1 MSDSLFEEV
10 PGREVLSI
18 AAFYDQVTAALD
30 AAFPARGDLWVRGEV
45 QKYTESRGHAYID
58 LIDPDE
64 TGARTPSVL
73 NVKCWQRTWAPLKRE
88 LADSGLVLAPGMT
101 VSIRGQVDLYKARG
115 SLSLVLQE
123 LDVTALLGRLAKER
137 QALLDALTAEG
148 LLDAQR
154 LLDLPVVPLRI
165 GLVASPGTE
174 GCNDFLGQLLSS
186 GFGFEVTMARALVQG
201 DRAPAEVA
209 GAVAALDAMD
219 LDVICVV
226 RGGGS
231 KADLAT
237 FDTATVARA
246 IATCS
251 TPVLTGIGHTGDE
264 SIADLVARERHI
276 TPPACGQSLVA
287 RVADYWSHVAGSAS
301 RVAQRSVEIVDAR
314 QRAYGQLRGQLT
326 AEARS
331 HVRGRLHEVTEVRRR
346 LTHGPTQAI
355 DRSRRL
361 LVQVAT
367 RLPASASG
375 AVARAQ
381 AQNEGRRA
389 LLSAYD
395 PTRLLARGWS
405 LTTSGDGS
413 PVRSI
418 TQLDD
423 DATIITRVLDGTI
436 TSTVTA
442 TTPATEGAPS
452 P

>member
-1 MSDSLFEEV
+1 MSDLLFDEV
-10 PGREVLSI
+10 SDRDVLSI
-18 AAFYDQVTAALD
+18 AAFYDQVTTALD

-45 QKYTESRGHAYID
+45 QKCTESRGHAYID

-73 NVKCWQRTWAPLKRE
+73 SVKCWQRTWAPLKRE
-88 LADSGLVLAPGMT
+88 LADSGLILAPGMT

-115 SLSLVLQE
+115 SLSLILQE
-123 LDVTALLGRLAKER
+123 LDVTALLGRLAQER
-137 QALLDALTAEG
+137 QALLDALAAEG

-154 LLDLPVVPLRI
+154 HLALPVVPLRI

-174 GCNDFLGQLLSS
+174 GCNDFLGQLRSS
-186 GFGFEVTMARALVQG
+186 GFGFQVTVARALVQG
-201 DRAPAEVA
+201 ERAPMEVA
-209 GAVAALDAMD
+209 GALASLDAMNLD
-219 LDVICVV
+219 LLCVV

-251 TPVLTGIGHTGDE
+251 TPVLTGIGHIGDE

-276 TPPACGQSLVA
+276 TPTACGQSLVA
-287 RVADYWSHVAGSAS
+287 RVSEYWSHVAGSAG
-301 RVAQRSVEIVDAR
+301 RVAQRSTAIVDAQ
-314 QRAYGQLRGQLT
+314 QRSYGQLRGQLA

-331 HVRGRLHEVTEVRRR
+331 HVRGRLHEVVAARRR
-346 LTHGPTQAI
+346 LHHGPIQAI
-355 DRSRRL
+355 DRQRRSL
-361 LVQVAT
+361 EHAAT
-367 RLPASASG
+367 RLPMAAAV

-381 AQNEGRRA
+381 ASNESRRA

-395 PTRLLARGWS
+395 PSRLLARGWS
-405 LTTSGDGS
+405 LTTAADGS
-413 PVRSI
+413 PIRSVM
-418 TQLDD
+418 QLNDG
-423 DATIITRVLDGTI
+423 ATIITRVLDGTI
-436 TSTVTA
+436 SSTVTA
-442 TTPATEGAPS
+442 TTPATKGAPS